1 MPTTC
6 TIDVMD
12 LVSALLGNQQLNPSI
27 LPPAKHK
34 QMILNGKTFQ
44 HVSAHATQKEEW
56 NLVKQACMLWRVE
69 VSDKSLSNIFQL
81 MVMVIHNVRRGNT
94 ESEHFVNIHENVY
107 AWLRKF
113 TCSGILLPVYPSI
126 IMAIVNPSTAH
137 PPLIAS
143 ICCCLYIW
151 ENSTK

>member
-1 MPTTC
+1 
-6 TIDVMD
+6 
-12 LVSALLGNQQLNPSI
+12 
-27 LPPAKHK
+27 
-34 QMILNGKTFQ
+34 
-44 HVSAHATQKEEW
+44 
-56 NLVKQACMLWRVE
+56 
-69 VSDKSLSNIFQL
+69 

-94 ESEHFVNIHENVY
+94 ESEHFANIHENVY

-126 IMAIVNPSTAH
+126 MMAIVNPSTAH

-143 ICCCLYIW
+143 ICCCRYTR